1 MKVFKNN
8 RNHWQANSHI
18 ELDNSRLLRIVTM
31 KTYSG
36 VITTQAMVMHR
47 EKQGITSHS
56 PFSDYSR
63 LINESKAR
71 CTEKL
76 VTDLHVEA
84 IKNLDDLRIEAVNHY
99 QGANHV

>member
-8 RNHWQANSHI
+8 RNHWQANSHV

-31 KTYSG
+31 KTHSG
-36 VITTQAMVMHR
+36 AIVTRAMVMHR

-56 PFSDYSR
+56 PYSDYSR

-84 IKNLDDLRIEAVNHY
+84 IKGLDDLRLEAINHY
-99 QGANHV
+99 QGANHA